1 MSYRQA
7 AALVVLASL
16 TGCSNLYK
24 TTNKNETNIA
34 GAGDLF
40 KENTPFS
47 SLSLSET
54 EAGFTE
60 LDYCELIRQH
70 SHGIVASTAQKE
82 STESTESKE
91 SKKNCAIPAALSAV
105 QYAKARNEIQDY
117 VLAASNQKC
126 GHYMRV
132 LYGHRGDTEVF
143 WGGLST
149 LLAGAGAVLTNVQ
162 SAQALSAGAAVSSG
176 IRSELSQAYF
186 ANLAM
191 EVITAGI
198 HTRRA
203 EILTKIKED
212 RKAENSSYTIPGAVG
227 DALRYHAACSVLV
240 GLEVASQAIE
250 RVNNPGVDDV
260 LTHYDKLEKAFG
272 RKKEEPQARQT
283 DGKSQEETTTSA
295 AGN

>member
-198 HTRRA
+198 HTRRN
-203 EILTKIKED
+203 EILNNIKKD
-212 RKAENSSYTIPGAVG
+212 RQAADNSYTIPGAVG

-272 RKKEEPQARQT
+272 RKKEEPQAPQT
-283 DGKSQEETTTSA
+283 DDESQEETTTSA